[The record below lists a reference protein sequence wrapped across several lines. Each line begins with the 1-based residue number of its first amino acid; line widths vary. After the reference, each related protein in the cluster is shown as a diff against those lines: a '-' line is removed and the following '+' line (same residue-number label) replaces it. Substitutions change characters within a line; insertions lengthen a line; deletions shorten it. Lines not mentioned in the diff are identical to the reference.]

1 MTSPSHRLAA
11 ALSDRYTIERELGQG
26 GMATVYLAHDIKHD
40 RDVAIKVLHPD
51 LGAALGAERFLTEIR
66 TTARLQHPHI
76 LPLLDSGE
84 ADGLLYYVMPVVT
97 GETLR
102 KRLERERQLPVDDAA
117 RIAREVAD
125 ALSYAHGRAVI
136 HRDIKPENIL
146 LQDGHAL
153 VADFGIAL
161 AVQTAGGQRM
171 TQTGLSLGT
180 PQYMSP
186 EQAMGERAIDARSDI
201 YSLGAVTYEML
212 VGEPPFTGPS
222 VQAIV
227 ARLITEDPR
236 GISAQRKA
244 VPEHV
249 EAAVLHALEKLPADR
264 FPTAADFGA
273 ALREGGTTA
282 LRRPGRRSAGA
293 SHEGARQWSRPRLVA
308 AALGLAIA
316 GAVIGVLATRPW
328 RTAPSGGSALTV
340 TSILA
345 PAGGT
350 FGEQRS
356 LALSPDGRRL
366 AFVFAAADG
375 SRNLWLRSV
384 DRLDA
389 EPVPGSNG
397 ANAPFWSP
405 DGRSL
410 GFFAGGFLVVA
421 EPSGQTRKL
430 CPVADATG
438 GSWSTSGLILFGHRD
453 GISTVPADGGTCKI
467 VVRRASGPPLKGL
480 FLPDGRRMLI
490 SRGQFTDMIAASLD
504 GKTLATLPI
513 RTIEFAVVAPGYLL
527 RASQNDVR
535 AIDAQRLNLKSLALE
550 GPVVRVAT
558 DVRAQAGIHSYA
570 VSSNG
575 VLAFLP
581 GGQDR
586 PYLVYDANGLL
597 RDTVR
602 VDGTWTMSVRPARAG
617 PPMVAVAGNTVG
629 IWLYDLDANR
639 GTRVL
644 VNDSTFPTTG
654 FAFGT
659 TNPVF
664 NADGTHLVY
673 AMRGGNRCRIVDRDL
688 RTSSE
693 RVVGKEVAT
702 LASNSECRFPID
714 WSPDGRFLLVRQDS
728 TLRIVP
734 VDGNTETQSI
744 TRPGRVPDG
753 RFSTDGRSIAYS
765 SDESGRA
772 EVYVQA
778 LPSGP
783 PSLVSRE
790 GGRWPAWTHGG
801 RQLTYLTPDGRVQVA
816 EIAASGAPPGT
827 PRTLFSVPTWR
838 RSTFDDNGTGFAVI
852 GDGERYLVRQSSTG
866 LAVAYLQH
874 WPLLFQH
881 ADSTAPAATPP

>member
-1 MTSPSHRLAA
+1 MPTDRTRLALVLA
-11 ALSDRYTIERELGQG
+11 DRYTIERELGQG

-40 RDVAIKVLHPD
+40 RNVAIKVLHPD

-76 LPLLDSGE
+76 LPLFDSGE
-84 ADGLLYYVMPVVT
+84 ADGLLYYVMPLVT

-102 KRLERERQLPVDDAA
+102 ARLERERQLPVDDAV

-125 ALSYAHGRAVI
+125 ALNYAHGRAVI

-201 YSLGAVTYEML
+201 YALGAVTYEML

-227 ARLITEDPR
+227 ARLITEEPR

-264 FPTAADFGA
+264 FATAAEFGA
-273 ALREGGTTA
+273 ALRESGTA
-282 LRRPGRRSAGA
+282 HNQPMRRTNGSSTVA
-293 SHEGARQWSRPRLVA
+293 ARARNRPIAIA
-308 AALGLAIA
+308 AALALILG
-316 GAVIGVLATRPW
+316 GAVIGVLATRAS
-328 RTAPSGGSALTV
+328 RVEPSGDGAFTA
-340 TSILA
+340 TSIL
-345 PAGGT
+345 PPSGGT

-366 AFVFAAADG
+366 AFVFAAANG
-375 SRNLWLRSV
+375 SRNLWVRGM

-389 EPVPGSNG
+389 EPVAGSNG
-397 ANAPFWSP
+397 ADAPFWSP

-410 GFFAGGFLVVA
+410 GYFAGGFLLVT
-421 EPSGQTRKL
+421 ESNGQSRRL
-430 CPVADATG
+430 CPVAGATG
-438 GSWSTSGLILFGHRD
+438 GSWNTSGLILFGHTD
-453 GISTVPADGGTCKI
+453 GISTVPAGGGTCQLI
-467 VVRRASGPPLKGL
+467 VPRGSGPSLKAL
-480 FLPDGRRMLI
+480 FLPDGKRMLI
-490 SRGQFTDMIAASLD
+490 SRGQFADMLAATLD
-504 GKTLATLPI
+504 GKIVATIPI
-513 RTIEFAVVAPGYLL
+513 RTLEFAVVAPEYLL
-527 RASQNDVR
+527 AASQNDVR
-535 AIDAQRLNLKSLALE
+535 AVDAHRLNLNSLVLE
-550 GPVVRVAT
+550 GPLARIANE
-558 DVRAQAGIHSYA
+558 VRAQGGIHSFA
-570 VSSNG
+570 ASPSG
-575 VLAFLP
+575 VLAYLP

-586 PYLVYDANGLL
+586 PYLVYDAAGLL

-602 VDGTWTMSVRPARAG
+602 VDGTWTVGVRPARAG
-617 PPMVAVAGNTVG
+617 PATVAIAGNTVG

-644 VNDSTFPTTG
+644 VHDSAFPTTG
-654 FAFGT
+654 YAFGT
-659 TNPVF
+659 TYPIF
-664 NADGTHLVY
+664 SPDGTHLAY
-673 AMRGGNRCRIVDRDL
+673 GMRGGTRCRIVDRDL
-688 RTSSE
+688 RTSVE
-693 RVVGKEVAT
+693 RVIGNAT
-702 LASNSECRFPID
+702 STNSSENGCESPLD
-714 WSPDGRFLLVRQDS
+714 WSLDGRFLLVRRDS
-728 TLRIVP
+728 TLRIIP
-734 VDGNTETQSI
+734 ADGTTEQGSV
-744 TRPGRVPDG
+744 TRPGRVREG
-753 RFSTDGRSIAYS
+753 HFSPDGRSIAYT

-801 RQLTYLTPDGRVQVA
+801 RQVTYLTPDGRVQVA
-816 EIAASGAPPGT
+816 DIAASGAPPGT
-827 PRTLFSVPTWR
+827 PRTLFSIPTWR
-838 RSTFDDNGTGFAVI
+838 RSTFDDNGTGFAVV
-852 GDGERYLVRQSSTG
+852 GDGERYLVRQSATG

-874 WPLLFQH
+874 WPTIFQH
-881 ADSTAPAATPP
+881 ADSTAPATARP

>member
-1 MTSPSHRLAA
+1 MA
-11 ALSDRYTIERELGQG
+11 DRYRIERELGAG

-51 LGAALGAERFLTEIR
+51 LGAALGSERFLTEIK

-76 LPLLDSGE
+76 LPLLDSGS

-97 GETLR
+97 GESLR
-102 KRLERERQLPVDDAA
+102 TRLERERQLPVDDAV
-117 RIAREVAD
+117 RIACEVAD

-201 YSLGAVTYEML
+201 YALAAVTYEML

-236 GISAQRKA
+236 GIAAQRKA
-244 VPEHV
+244 VPDHV
-249 EAAVLHALEKLPADR
+249 EAAVMHALEKLPADR
-264 FPTAADFGA
+264 FATATDFA
-273 ALREGGTTA
+273 LALRDG
-282 LRRPGRRSAGA
+282 
-293 SHEGARQWSRPRLVA
+293 
-308 AALGLAIA
+308 
-316 GAVIGVLATRPW
+316 ATRAAGGSATR
-328 RTAPSGGSALTV
+328 RTAPTSSPSRVRRVAISAPFALGGVLLGLFAARFWQPGPSSDLLVTA

-366 AFVFAAADG
+366 AFVFAATDG
-375 SRNLWLRSV
+375 SRNLWLSSV
-384 DRLDA
+384 DRLNP
-389 EPVPGSNG
+389 EPVPASNG

-410 GFFAGGFLVVA
+410 AFFAGGFLMVA
-421 EPSGQTRKL
+421 DPNGQTRKL
-430 CPVADATG
+430 CPVTDPTG
-438 GSWSTSGLILFGHRD
+438 GSWSRSGLILFGHRD
-453 GISTVPADGGTCKI
+453 GISTVAAAGGVCK
-467 VVRRASGPPLKGL
+467 VVVPRSNGPQLKGM
-480 FLPDGRRMLI
+480 FLPDGKRILI
-490 SRGQFTDMIAASLD
+490 SRGQFADMVATDLD
-504 GKTLATLPI
+504 GKTIATLPI
-513 RTIEFAVVAPGYLL
+513 RTGEFAVVAPGYLIT
-527 RASQNDVR
+527 ASRNDAR
-535 AIDAQRLNLKSLALE
+535 AIDAQRLNLNSLSLE
-550 GPVVRVAT
+550 GPVVRLAT
-558 DVRAQAGIHSYA
+558 EVRAQGGVHTFSA
-570 VSSNG
+570 SSNG
-575 VLAFLP
+575 VLVFLP
-581 GGQDR
+581 GGVDR
-586 PYLVYDANGLL
+586 PYLVYDASGLL

-602 VDGTWTMSVRPARAG
+602 VDGTWTLSVRPPRAG
-617 PPMVAVAGNTVG
+617 PATVAVAGNTVG

-639 GTRVL
+639 ATRVL
-644 VNDSTFPTTG
+644 VQDSTFPTTG

-659 TNPVF
+659 THPVF
-664 NADGTHLVY
+664 NIDGTHLAY
-673 AMRGGNRCRIVDRDL
+673 AMRGPNRCRIMDRDL
-688 RTSSE
+688 VTGAERIVGTELATASSSIW
-693 RVVGKEVAT
+693 AF
-702 LASNSECRFPID
+702 SDCRFPVD
-714 WSPDGRFLLVRQDS
+714 WSPDGRFLLTRYDT
-728 TLRIVP
+728 TLQIVS
-734 VDGNTETQSI
+734 VDGSSDPRSI
-744 TRPGRVPDG
+744 VRPGRVLEGRFAPDG
-753 RFSTDGRSIAYS
+753 HAVAYT
-765 SDESGRA
+765 SDETGRA

-783 PSLVSRE
+783 PLRISLE

-801 RQLTYLTPDGRVQVA
+801 RRLTYMTPDGRVQVA
-816 EIAASGAPPGT
+816 DVTASGGPSGT

-838 RSTFDDNGTGFAVI
+838 RSTFDDNGTGFGVV
-852 GDGERYLVRQSSTG
+852 GDGERFLVRQSATG
-866 LAVAYLQH
+866 LAVAYLQQ
-874 WPLLFQH
+874 WPTIFH
-881 ADSTAPAATPP
+881 RADSTTSRP

>member
-1 MTSPSHRLAA
+1 MSAGPDRLAA
-11 ALSDRYTIERELGQG
+11 ALADRYTIDRELGAG
-26 GMATVYLAHDIKHD
+26 GMATVYLAHDVKHD

-84 ADGLLYYVMPVVT
+84 AAGLLYYVMPLVT

-102 KRLERERQLPVDDAA
+102 TRLERERQLPIGDAVL
-117 RIAREVAD
+117 IACEVAD

-161 AVQTAGGQRM
+161 AVQTSGGQRM

-186 EQAMGERAIDARSDI
+186 EQAMGERVIDARSDI

-236 GISAQRKA
+236 ALTAQRKA

-249 EAAVLHALEKLPADR
+249 DLAVMRSLEKLPADR
-264 FPTAADFGA
+264 FATAAEFVTALRDGVSSAGGTPARTRSSSQRKQPGSRSWPLVVGAAAALVLGGA
-273 ALREGGTTA
+273 ALA
-282 LRRPGRRSAGA
+282 
-293 SHEGARQWSRPRLVA
+293 
-308 AALGLAIA
+308 
-316 GAVIGVLATRPW
+316 VLATQRQA
-328 RTAPSGGSALTV
+328 RGELFTA
-340 TSILA
+340 TSIL
-345 PAGGT
+345 PPVGGS

-375 SRNLWLRSV
+375 SKNLWVRNV

-389 EPVPGSNG
+389 ELVPGSTG

-405 DGRSL
+405 GGQLL
-410 GFFAGGFLVVA
+410 GFFANGYLLVT
-421 EPSGQTRKL
+421 EPNGQTRRL
-430 CPVADATG
+430 CPVTETTG
-438 GSWSTSGLILFGHRD
+438 GSWSVSGLILFGSRD
-453 GISTVPADGGTCKI
+453 GISTVPAGGGTCKVI
-467 VVRRASGPPLKGL
+467 VPRGPGSPLTGK
-480 FLPDGRRMLI
+480 FLPDGKRILI
-490 SRGQFTDMIAASLD
+490 SRDRFTDMIATDVD
-504 GKTLATLPI
+504 GKIIDSLPVRTL
-513 RTIEFAVVAPGYLL
+513 EFAVVAPGYLL
-527 RASQNDVR
+527 TAGQQDARAV
-535 AIDAQRLNLKSLALE
+535 DAQRINLKALKVE
-550 GPVVRVAT
+550 GPIVRLANE
-558 DVRAQAGIHSYA
+558 VRAQAGIHSFA
-570 VSSNG
+570 VSPSD
-575 VLAFLP
+575 VLAYLP

-602 VDGTWTMSVRPARAG
+602 VDGTWTVGVRPARAG
-617 PPMVAVAGNTVG
+617 PATVAIAGNTVG

-639 GTRVL
+639 GTRVP
-644 VNDSTFPTTG
+644 VHDSTFPTTG
-654 FAFGT
+654 YSLGT
-659 TNPVF
+659 THPVF
-664 NADGTHLVY
+664 NDDGTHLAY
-673 AMRGGNRCRIVDRDL
+673 AMRGGSRCRIVDREL
-688 RTSSE
+688 RTGFE
-693 RVVGKEVAT
+693 RVIGKDISTGSTAIGCDIP
-702 LASNSECRFPID
+702 LD
-714 WSPDGRFLLVRQDS
+714 WSSDGRLLLVRRDS
-728 TLRIVP
+728 TLRILQ
-734 VDGNTETQSI
+734 VDSAVTVRSI
-744 TRPGRVPDG
+744 IRPGRITEGHFSPDG
-753 RFSTDGRSIAYS
+753 RSLAYT

-783 PSLVSRE
+783 AVVVSLE
-790 GGRWPAWTHGG
+790 GGRWPAWVRAG
-801 RQLTYLTPDGRVQVA
+801 RALTYLTPDGRVQTA
-816 EIAASGAPPGT
+816 EISASGTPVGK
-827 PRTLFSVPTWR
+827 PRTLFSIPTWR
-838 RSTFDDNGTGFAVI
+838 RSTFDDNGTGLAVI
-852 GDGERYLVRQSSTG
+852 GDGERYLVRQSATG
-866 LAVAYLQH
+866 LAVAYVQH
-874 WPLLFQH
+874 WTTIFQRG
-881 ADSTAPAATPP
+881 DSIAPAGARP

>member
-1 MTSPSHRLAA
+1 M
-11 ALSDRYTIERELGQG
+11 
-26 GMATVYLAHDIKHD
+26 
-40 RDVAIKVLHPD
+40 
-51 LGAALGAERFLTEIR
+51 
-66 TTARLQHPHI
+66 
-76 LPLLDSGE
+76 PL
-84 ADGLLYYVMPVVT
+84 VT

-102 KRLERERQLPVDDAA
+102 TRLERERQLPVDDAM

-236 GISAQRKA
+236 GIVAQRKA

-264 FPTAADFGA
+264 FATAADFGA
-273 ALREGGTTA
+273 ALREGGA
-282 LRRPGRRSAGA
+282 PAVKMHVRRSTG
-293 SHEGARQWSRPRLVA
+293 SSSNGTRKRNRPLVIA
-308 AALGLAIA
+308 AAVALALG
-316 GAVIGVLATRPW
+316 GAVVGILAARPW
-328 RTAPSGGSALTV
+328 RTGQASSGALTA

-345 PAGGT
+345 PAGGS

-375 SRNLWLRSV
+375 SRNLWVRGV

-389 EPVPGSNG
+389 EPVNGSNG

-410 GFFAGGFLVVA
+410 GFFAGGFLLVA
-421 EPSGQTRKL
+421 EPNGQVRRL

-438 GSWSTSGLILFGHRD
+438 GSWSKLGLILFGHRD
-453 GISTVPADGGTCKI
+453 GISTVPADGGTCK
-467 VVRRASGPPLKGL
+467 VVVPRGSGPSLKGL
-480 FLPDGRRMLI
+480 FLPDGKRMLI
-490 SRGQFTDMIAASLD
+490 ARGQFTDMIAASLD
-504 GKTLATLPI
+504 GKTVATLPV
-513 RTIEFAVVAPGYLL
+513 RTVEFSVVAPGYLL
-527 RASQNDVR
+527 KASQNDVR
-535 AIDAQRLNLKSLALE
+535 ALDAQRLNLNSLALE
-550 GPVVRVAT
+550 GPVVRAAN
-558 DVRAQAGIHSYA
+558 DVRAQAGIHTFA

-586 PYLVYDANGLL
+586 PYLVYDASGLL

-602 VDGTWTMSVRPARAG
+602 VDGAWTMSVRPARGG
-617 PPMVAVAGNTVG
+617 PAMVAVAGNTAG

-644 VNDSTFPTTG
+644 VQDSTFPTTG

-659 TNPVF
+659 THPAF
-664 NADGTHLVY
+664 NGNGTHLVY

-688 RTSSE
+688 RTSVE
-693 RVVGKEVAT
+693 RVVGKEIST
-702 LASNSECRFPID
+702 LSSNSECRFPLD

-728 TLRIVP
+728 TLRIIP
-734 VDGNTETQSI
+734 VDGSAETQSI
-744 TRPGRVPDG
+744 IRPGRVSDG
-753 RFSTDGRSIAYS
+753 RFSPDGHSVAYT
-765 SDESGRA
+765 SDETDRY
-772 EVYVQA
+772 EVYVQP

-783 PSLVSRE
+783 PLRVSLE

-816 EIAASGAPPGT
+816 DIAAAGAPPGT

-838 RSTFDDNGTGFAVI
+838 RSTFDDNGTGFAVG
-852 GDGERYLVRQSSTG
+852 GDGERYLLRQSSTG

-874 WPLLFQH
+874 WPMIFQH
-881 ADSTAPAATPP
+881 ADSTAPAATRP

>member
-1 MTSPSHRLAA
+1 MTDSPVRLAA
-11 ALSDRYTIERELGQG
+11 ALADRYAIARELGQG
-26 GMATVYLAHDIKHD
+26 GMATVYRAHDIKHD

-76 LPLLDSGE
+76 LPLLDSGGAE
-84 ADGLLYYVMPVVT
+84 GLLYYVMPLVT

-102 KRLERERQLPVDDAA
+102 TRLERERQLPVDDAV

-201 YSLGAVTYEML
+201 YALGAVTYEML

-236 GISAQRKA
+236 GIVAQRKA

-249 EAAVLHALEKLPADR
+249 EAAVMHALEKLPADR
-264 FPTAADFGA
+264 FATAADFGA
-273 ALREGGTTA
+273 ALRDGSTT
-282 LRRPGRRSAGA
+282 LKVPTRRSTGSSAV
-293 SHEGARQWSRPRLVA
+293 ARREMSRSLIIA
-308 AALGLAIA
+308 AASALVLG
-316 GAVIGVLATRPW
+316 GAVIGILAARPW
-328 RTAPSGGSALTV
+328 RTGQSGAAAITE

-350 FGEQRS
+350 FGEQES

-375 SRNLWLRSV
+375 SRSLWLRSV

-389 EPVPGSNG
+389 EPVPGSIG

-410 GFFAGGFLVVA
+410 GYFAGGFLTVL
-421 EPSGQTRKL
+421 EPDGQTRKL
-430 CPVADATG
+430 CPVADPTG

-453 GISTVPADGGTCKI
+453 GISTVSAGGGTCK
-467 VVRRASGPPLKGL
+467 VVVPRGSGPRVKGL
-480 FLPDGRRMLI
+480 FLPDGKRMLI
-490 SRGQFTDMIAASLD
+490 SRGQFNDMIAATPD
-504 GKTLATLPI
+504 GKTVATLPV
-513 RTIEFAVVAPGYLL
+513 RTLEFAVVAPGYLL
-527 RASQNDVR
+527 KASQNDVR
-535 AIDAQRLNLKSLALE
+535 AIDAQRLNLNSLALE
-550 GPVVRVAT
+550 GPVVRVAN
-558 DVRAQAGIHSYA
+558 DVRAQAGIHSFA

-586 PYLVYDANGLL
+586 PYLVYDATGLL

-602 VDGTWTMSVRPARAG
+602 VNGTWTVNVRPPRAG
-617 PPMVAVAGNTVG
+617 PAMAAVAGNTVG

-639 GTRVL
+639 ATRVL
-644 VNDSTFPTTG
+644 VHDSTFPTTG
-654 FAFGT
+654 YAFGT
-659 TNPVF
+659 LNPVF
-664 NADGTHLVY
+664 NSGGTHLVY
-673 AMRGGNRCRIVDRDL
+673 AMRGGSRCRIVDRDL
-688 RTSSE
+688 ASSVE
-693 RVVGKEVAT
+693 RVVGKELSTQSAT
-702 LASNSECRFPID
+702 NECLIPLD
-714 WSPDGRFLLVRQDS
+714 WSPDGHSLLVRQDT
-728 TLRIVP
+728 TLRIIP
-734 VDGNTETQSI
+734 VDAAGESQSI
-744 TRPGRVPDG
+744 VRPGRVLEG
-753 RFSTDGRSIAYS
+753 RFSPDGHSIAYS
-765 SDESGRA
+765 SDETSRA

-783 PSLVSRE
+783 PLRVSLE

-801 RQLTYLTPDGRVQVA
+801 RRVTYLTPDGRVQA
-816 EIAASGAPPGT
+816 ADIAASGAPDGT
-827 PRTLFSVPTWR
+827 PRTLFSIPTWR
-838 RSTFDDNGTGFAVI
+838 RSTFDDNGTGLAVV
-852 GDGERYLVRQSSTG
+852 GDGERYLVRQSATG

-874 WPLLFQH
+874 WPMIFQG
-881 ADSTAPAATPP
+881 ADSTAPAATRP

>member
-1 MTSPSHRLAA
+1 MQRLTASLA
-11 ALSDRYTIERELGQG
+11 DRYRIDRELGQG

-51 LGAALGAERFLTEIR
+51 LGAALGGERFLSEIR

-76 LPLLDSGE
+76 LPLLDSGG
-84 ADGLLYYVMPVVT
+84 ADGLLYYVMPLVT

-102 KRLERERQLPVDDAA
+102 TRLERERQLPVDDAV

-201 YSLGAVTYEML
+201 YALGAVTYEML

-236 GISAQRKA
+236 GIAAQRKA

-249 EAAVLHALEKLPADR
+249 EAAVMHALEKLPADR
-264 FPTAADFGA
+264 FATAAEFGM
-273 ALREGGTTA
+273 ALREGGGIT
-282 LRRPGRRSAGA
+282 PKVPKGRSTG
-293 SHEGARQWSRPRLVA
+293 SSKSRTPEMGGWRTIVA
-308 AALGLAIA
+308 ALTLVLG
-316 GAVIGVLATRPW
+316 GAVIGILATRPW
-328 RTAPSGGSALTV
+328 RTDPSSNSALTA
-340 TSILA
+340 TSILP

-375 SRNLWLRSV
+375 SRNLWVRSV
-384 DRLDA
+384 DRL
-389 EPVPGSNG
+389 EPEAVPGSKG
-397 ANAPFWSP
+397 ADAPFWSP
-405 DGRSL
+405 DGRWL
-410 GFFAGGFLVVA
+410 GFFAAGFLLVT
-421 EPSGQTRKL
+421 EPNSQTRRL
-430 CPVADATG
+430 CPVAGATG
-438 GSWSTSGLILFGHRD
+438 GSWSSSGLILFNHQD
-453 GISTVPADGGTCKI
+453 GISTVPAGGGTCQL
-467 VVRRASGPPLKGL
+467 VVPRGSGPPLKGL
-480 FLPDGRRMLI
+480 FLPDGKRMLI
-490 SRGQFTDMIAASLD
+490 SRGQITDMIAASLD
-504 GKTLATLPI
+504 GKTVATLPV
-513 RTIEFAVVAPGYLL
+513 RTLEFAVVAPGYLL
-527 RASQNDVR
+527 TTSLTDVR
-535 AIDAQRLNLKSLALE
+535 AVDAQRLNLNSLVLE
-550 GPVVRVAT
+550 GPVVRVANE
-558 DVRAQAGIHSYA
+558 VRAQAGVHSFA
-570 VSSNG
+570 VSPSG

-586 PYLVYDANGLL
+586 PYLVYDANGVL

-602 VDGTWTMSVRPARAG
+602 VDGTWTVGVRPARVG
-617 PPMVAVAGNTVG
+617 PATVAIAGNTTG

-644 VNDSTFPTTG
+644 VHDSAFPTAG

-659 TNPVF
+659 THPVF
-664 NADGTHLVY
+664 NGDGTHLAY
-673 AMRGGNRCRIVDRDL
+673 AMRGADRCRVVDRDL
-688 RTSSE
+688 RTSVE
-693 RVVGKEVAT
+693 RVVGKEITAFSSCD
-702 LASNSECRFPID
+702 LPLD
-714 WSPDGRFLLVRQDS
+714 WSSDGRFLLVRRDS
-728 TLRIVP
+728 TLRIIP
-734 VDGNTETQSI
+734 MDGIGETQSI
-744 TRPGRVPDG
+744 TRPGRITEG
-753 RFSTDGRSIAYS
+753 RFSPDGRSIAYA
-765 SDESGRA
+765 SDEAAGRA

-783 PSLVSRE
+783 AVRVSLE
-790 GGRWPAWTHGG
+790 GGRWPAWTHAG
-801 RQLTYLTPDGRVQVA
+801 RQVTYLTPDGRVQA
-816 EIAASGAPPGT
+816 ADIAASGAPVGK
-827 PRTLFSVPTWR
+827 PRTLFLIPTWR
-838 RSTFDDNGTGFAVI
+838 RSTFDDNGTGFAVV
-852 GDGERYLVRQSSTG
+852 GDGERYLVRQSATG
-866 LAVAYLQH
+866 LAVAYFQH
-874 WPLLFQH
+874 WPMIFERT
-881 ADSTAPAATPP
+881 DSNAGSTTRP